1 MIKQLRTF
9 SVPDNRALKVAVSGG
24 IGSGKTTFTNCLAA
38 LGGVRFDADEVLR
51 AATGPQGC
59 ATAQIREAFGAAV
72 WEPGGQLNRA
82 ALAQLIFSD
91 PAAKARLEGI
101 LHPLVWQ
108 EMDRVLAQL
117 GAEDVL
123 VAEIPLLTETGNHT
137 RFDCCVMV
145 DAPLE
150 VRLARLTRDRQL
162 TEAQAHAR
170 IDAQAS
176 RDQREAIATFWVDN
190 YGTRGDLE
198 ADAAALWKIL
208 SDRPVPEL
216 SDFAKHGGSDLPTLG
231 L

>member
-9 SVPDNRALKVAVSGG
+9 SVPDNRALKVAISGG
-24 IGSGKTTFTNCLAA
+24 IGSGKTTFTNCLAS

-51 AATGPQGC
+51 AATGPQGS
-59 ATAQIREAFGAAV
+59 ATAQIRETFGASV
-72 WEPGGQLNRA
+72 CTGGELNRG

-91 PAAKARLEGI
+91 PAAKARLESI
-101 LHPLVWQ
+101 LHPLVWH
-108 EMDRVLAQL
+108 EMDRVLAHL
-117 GAEDVL
+117 DPGDVL

-162 TEAQAHAR
+162 TEAQARAR
-170 IDAQAS
+170 IDVQAS
-176 RDQREAIATFWVDN
+176 REQREAIATFWVDN
-190 YGTRGDLE
+190 CGTPADLD

-208 SDRPVPEL
+208 SARPNSEL
-216 SDFAKHGGSDLPTLG
+216 ADFAKHAVSDLPTLG

>member
-9 SVPDNRALKVAVSGG
+9 SVPDDRALKVAISGG
-24 IGSGKTTFTNCLAA
+24 IGSGKTTFTNCLAS
-38 LGGVRFDADEVLR
+38 LGGVHFDADEVLR
-51 AATGPQGC
+51 AATGPQGS
-59 ATAQIREAFGAAV
+59 ATAQIREAFGASVCA
-72 WEPGGQLNRA
+72 GGELNRD

-91 PAAKARLEGI
+91 TAAKARLEGI

-117 GAEDVL
+117 GPGEVL
-123 VAEIPLLTETGNHT
+123 VAEIPLLTETGNHA

-145 DAPLE
+145 DAPLK
-150 VRLARLTRDRQL
+150 VRLDRLTRDRQL
-162 TEAQAHAR
+162 TEAQARAR

-176 RDQREAIATFWVDN
+176 REQREAIATFWVDN
-190 YGTRGDLE
+190 CTTPADLD

-208 SDRPVPEL
+208 STRPNPEHA
-216 SDFAKHGGSDLPTLG
+216 DFAKHGVSDLPTLG

>member
-1 MIKQLRTF
+1 MIKQLRAF
-9 SVPDNRALKVAVSGG
+9 SVPDNRALKVGISGG

-59 ATAQIREAFGAAV
+59 ATAQIREAFGASVCAD
-72 WEPGGQLNRA
+72 GQLNRS

-101 LHPLVWQ
+101 LHPLVW
-108 EMDRVLAQL
+108 EDMDRVLVEMEP
-117 GAEDVL
+117 GDVL
-123 VAEIPLLTETGNHT
+123 VAEIPLLTETDNHT

-150 VRLARLTRDRQL
+150 VRLARLTQDRQL
-162 TEAQAHAR
+162 TEAQARAR

-176 RDQREAIATFWVDN
+176 REQREAIATFWVDN
-190 YGTRGDLE
+190 CTTPADLD

-208 SDRPVPEL
+208 SDRPVPEF
-216 SDFAKHGGSDLPTLG
+216 SDFAKHGVSDLPTLG

>member
-1 MIKQLRTF
+1 MIKQLREF
-9 SVPDNRALKVAVSGG
+9 SVPENRALKVGISGG

-51 AATGPQGC
+51 AATGPQGS
-59 ATAQIREAFGAAV
+59 ATAQIQDAFGASVCA
-72 WEPGGQLNRA
+72 GGELNRG

-101 LHPLVWQ
+101 LHPLVWE
-108 EMDRVLAQL
+108 EMDRVLARL
-117 GAEDVL
+117 EPGDVL

-137 RFDCCVMV
+137 RFDCCVTV
-145 DAPLE
+145 DAPME

-162 TEAQAHAR
+162 TEAQARAR

-190 YGTRGDLE
+190 CTTPADLD

-208 SDRPVPEL
+208 SDRPMPEV
-216 SDFAKHGGSDLPTLG
+216 SDFVKHGGSDLPTLG

>member
-9 SVPDNRALKVAVSGG
+9 SVPDNRALKVAISGG
-24 IGSGKTTFTNCLAA
+24 IGSGKTSFTNCLAS

-51 AATGPQGC
+51 AATGPQGS
-59 ATAQIREAFGAAV
+59 ATAQIRETFGASVCA
-72 WEPGGQLNRA
+72 GGELNRG

-91 PAAKARLEGI
+91 PAAKARLESI

-108 EMDRVLAQL
+108 EMDRVLAHL
-117 GAEDVL
+117 DPGDVL

-150 VRLARLTRDRQL
+150 VRLARLTRNRQL
-162 TEAQAHAR
+162 NEAQARAR

-176 RDQREAIATFWVDN
+176 REQREAIATFWVDN
-190 YGTRGDLE
+190 CGTPADLD

-216 SDFAKHGGSDLPTLG
+216 SDFAKHGGPDLPTLG